1 MIEHVYYGEKGEY
14 STETKGIT
22 RTRERLSVRSPVA
35 VVVVVVL
42 VVVLVVLIAVVVVT
56 SVPSLLLRM
65 QRRTKRDKN
74 NSKSQAIQQIWVTFR
89 RLTNSK
95 TLKVITPVMHV

>member
-22 RTRERLSVRSPVA
+22 RTCERLSVRSPVA
-35 VVVVVVL
+35 VVVVVVVL
-42 VVVLVVLIAVVVVT
+42 VVVLIVLIVVVVVT

-65 QRRTKRDKN
+65 
-74 NSKSQAIQQIWVTFR
+74 
-89 RLTNSK
+89 
-95 TLKVITPVMHV
+95 